1 MARPV
6 VPTQP
11 NARPGVVGV
20 GPGNKIVQPPRNVN
34 DSNNSVTPNPFGG
47 PVGTFDIATGAN
59 GQPVAPGQGDY
70 HQFGPAGGGGGGGA
84 PTPDWSSSFFGGFG
98 LPPDVVAQVNK
109 IFAQYSDV
117 NAAAAAA
124 LAYIR
129 GTPWYAQ
136 TYPGIAE
143 GIQKGVVSN
152 EADYRNLLNQQSQLY
167 TQYLGRAITG
177 GEFAANLH
185 EGVPLSTI
193 GGRLQGAALVG
204 TYGND
209 WRYTLGAFDQAGQ
222 PTSAETKALG
232 EETAGLDSPLGQQV
246 KRRLD
251 LANQRLATVFRGSLA
266 TPGLTTA
273 NGRLAAPGLAPT
285 SGGTGSQADVA
296 A

>member
-1 MARPV
+1 MANAPA
-6 VPTQP
+6 PPLPP
-11 NARPGVVGV
+11 NAAYARLNPAQPTRNINDPNNKVV
-20 GPGNKIVQPPRNVN
+20 Q
-34 DSNNSVTPNPFGG
+34 NPLGG
-47 PVGTFDIATGAN
+47 PVGTWDIATGAN
-59 GQPVAPGQGDY
+59 GLPVAPGLGDY

-84 PTPDWSSSFFGGFG
+84 PAPDWAASFFAGLG

-109 IFAQYSDV
+109 IFGQYSDV
-117 NAAAAAA
+117 NAASAAA

-143 GIQKGVVSN
+143 GIQKGLVSN

-167 TQYLGRAITG
+167 NQYLGRSITG
-177 GEFAANLH
+177 AEFAANLG
-185 EGVPLSTI
+185 EGVNLSTV

-209 WRYTLGAFDQAGQ
+209 WRYALGAFDENGQ
-222 PTSAETKALG
+222 PTAAETKALG
-232 EETAGLDSPLGQQV
+232 EETAGLDTPLGQQV

-251 LANQRLATVFRGSLA
+251 LANQRMATVFRGTLA
-266 TPGLTTA
+266 TPGLSTA
-273 NGRLAAPGLAPT
+273 NGRLSAPGLAPT
-285 SGGTGSQADVA
+285 GGGGSQADVA